1 MKINK
6 TLLFAFAVLLVAGI
20 YAIAHL
26 KHNTQKPSQ
35 AEADS
40 LISKSMRNG
49 SSASNGDANVS
60 TRHKIRGQKIR
71 KDQELLDKYGKDR
84 TNLSRKLSENLIS
97 VLDETL
103 QMAEA
108 GQAAINGRGLLG
120 MAMPAGGIEM
130 LGVNAK
136 LQLTQEQQAK
146 ISKSYSDYQKRQL
159 DKTKETVER
168 LKKDPTP
175 LMSLMLAN
183 DASARGE
190 IQEKEYAQLKSQ
202 SEKDLEGVGNPV
214 GINGLFGMG
223 SGGSALKDETFLAEY
238 KSELNPEQRREFDKS
253 LASDTSTRRSSITGL
268 MKNDISDMPKVEL
281 EQLDTQIE
289 SSKKMTTGM
298 KNMMEGL
305 REYQNFG
312 QQPGQ

>member
-1 MKINK
+1 
-6 TLLFAFAVLLVAGI
+6 
-20 YAIAHL
+20 
-26 KHNTQKPSQ
+26 
-35 AEADS
+35 
-40 LISKSMRNG
+40 
-49 SSASNGDANVS
+49 
-60 TRHKIRGQKIR
+60 
-71 KDQELLDKYGKDR
+71 
-84 TNLSRKLSENLIS
+84 
-97 VLDETL
+97 
-103 QMAEA
+103 
-108 GQAAINGRGLLG
+108 
-120 MAMPAGGIEM
+120 
-130 LGVNAK
+130 
-136 LQLTQEQQAK
+136 
-146 ISKSYSDYQKRQL
+146 
-159 DKTKETVER
+159 
-168 LKKDPTP
+168 
-175 LMSLMLAN
+175 MSLMLAN